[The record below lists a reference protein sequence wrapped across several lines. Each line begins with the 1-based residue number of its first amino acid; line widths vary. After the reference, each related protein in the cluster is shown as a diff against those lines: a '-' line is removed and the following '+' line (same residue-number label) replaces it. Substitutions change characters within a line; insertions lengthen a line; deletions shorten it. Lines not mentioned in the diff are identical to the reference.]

1 MKPYLVWAE
10 IDLTAIAHNIDALKR
25 ATHPEARLM
34 AVVKAN
40 AYGHGYREVAEK
52 ALECG
57 VDILGVARVDEA
69 VKLRESGFD
78 VPVLI
83 FGITPPCH
91 AETLLQY
98 DLTQTVSSLK
108 SARVLSDIAAQSGKK
123 IRTHLKVDTGMGRLG
138 IQADCRRYDAN
149 GFKIDE
155 SAVKEVESIVR
166 LPGLEPEGIYTHFA
180 TADSSDK
187 SYADRQFEIFIAF
200 LDALNRSGIRFS
212 VRHAANSAGIIDM
225 PDTHLDLVRAGISL
239 YGLYPSGEV
248 DKNRVAL
255 KPVMALKTR
264 IAHLKKVPAGFK
276 ISYGITYETKKPTTI
291 ATVPIGYADGYS
303 RLLSSRGN
311 MLVCGRK
318 APVVGRVCMDQTMLD
333 VSHIPEADLDDEVV
347 VFGTQGD
354 QTITADEVAEAA
366 GTINYE
372 VVSSIM
378 ARVPRVY
385 IKGKFEVPKI

>member
-1 MKPYLVWAE
+1 MKPHLVWAE
-10 IDLTAIAHNIDALKR
+10 IDLTAIAHNICALKQ
-25 ATHPEARLM
+25 ATHPETRLM

-40 AYGHGYREVAEK
+40 AYGHGYREVAAK

-57 VDILGVARVDEA
+57 VESLGVARVDEA
-69 VKLRESGFD
+69 VKLRKAGFD
-78 VPVLI
+78 IPVLI

-91 AETLLQY
+91 VETLLKY

-108 SARVLSDIAAQSGKK
+108 GAQLLSDIAVQSGKK
-123 IRTHLKVDTGMGRLG
+123 IRVHVKVDTGMGRLG
-138 IQADCRRYDAN
+138 IQPVCRRADSKRFA
-149 GFKIDE
+149 IDE
-155 SAVKEVESIVR
+155 TAVKEVESIVC

-187 SYADRQFEIFIAF
+187 SYAHRQFEIFMAF
-200 LDALNRSGIRFS
+200 LDALNRSGIHFS

-225 PDTHLDLVRAGISL
+225 PDTHLDMVRAGISL

-255 KPVMALKTR
+255 KPAMALKTR

-303 RLLSSRGN
+303 RRLSSSGN
-311 MLVCGRK
+311 MLVCGQN
-318 APVVGRVCMDQTMLD
+318 APVVGRVCMDQIMLD
-333 VSHIPEADLDDEVV
+333 VGHIPEADLDDEVV

-354 QTITADEVAEAA
+354 QTITAEAVAEAA
-366 GTINYE
+366 GAINYE
-372 VVSSIM
+372 VVAAIA

-385 IKGKFEVPKI
+385 IL